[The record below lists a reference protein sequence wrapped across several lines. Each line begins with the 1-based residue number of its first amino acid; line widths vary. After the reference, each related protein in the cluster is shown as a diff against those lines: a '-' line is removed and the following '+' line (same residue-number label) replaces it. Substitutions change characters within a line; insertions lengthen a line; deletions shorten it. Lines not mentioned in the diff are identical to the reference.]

1 MHYDENESVMGRG
14 VNSGWII
21 RSHFS
26 EDKIFKLRLSIKIYP
41 TIQKSRKSIQLVME
55 NS

>member
-26 EDKIFKLRLSIKIYP
+26 EVKLRLSIKIYP